1 MPTIDL
7 QRGRVVHVREGRG
20 TTVTAWTGVVWI
32 TEQDSRRDV
41 ILTPGQS
48 FTLERPGLA
57 LVQAFRDASI
67 SVDAARDA

>member
-1 MPTIDL
+1 M
-7 QRGRVVHVREGRG
+7 
-20 TTVTAWTGVVWI
+20 VWI

-67 SVDAARDA
+67 SVDAGRDA